1 MANQNVA
8 TTPVDTILG
17 GLPLPRRTRIPHAP
31 GGVLIERRSGPAHGR
46 DEAMLDHHYLL
57 SWEQAPVVTEQAY
70 TGRQSHRITKRPGT
84 MSLGLAG
91 NLVPV
96 RFHTRFQLIACL
108 LDPVEVK
115 TLMDEAERPSR
126 EPLHP
131 HLLSEDK
138 ALATL
143 VRLLVEESETDG
155 ASGRLYGDSLATAI
169 TSRFVANA
177 QMVPVASIGATS
189 PLPTARLRRVIDRM
203 GADLSD
209 DLSLDTLAL
218 ESGYS
223 RAHFLRMF
231 KVATGSTPHRFL
243 LEMRLVFA
251 QGRLASSSQSITEVA
266 YAAGFSSHSH
276 LTKVFGARFGV
287 TPSEYRRNA

>member
-1 MANQNVA
+1 MANQNV

-17 GLPLPRRTRIPHAP
+17 GLPFPRRAIPPVAP
-31 GGVLIERRSGPAHGR
+31 AGVLIERRSGPAHGR
-46 DEAMLDHHYLL
+46 DEVKLDYHYLL
-57 SWEQAPVVTEQAY
+57 SWEHAPVVTEQAY
-70 TGRQSHRITKRPGT
+70 TGRQSHRITKSPGT
-84 MSLGLAG
+84 LSLGLAG

-96 RFHTRFQLIACL
+96 RFHTQFQLIACL
-108 LDPVEVK
+108 LDPVEVRA
-115 TLMDEAERPSR
+115 LMDEAERPNR
-126 EPLHP
+126 EPLHS

-138 ALATL
+138 TLATL
-143 VRLLVEESETDG
+143 VRLLAEESETNG
-155 ASGRLYGDSLATAI
+155 ASGRLYGDSLATAVM
-169 TSRFVANA
+169 SRFVANA
-177 QMVPVASIGATS
+177 QMVPIAGIGATS

-203 GADLSD
+203 GSDLSD

-251 QGRLASSSQSITEVA
+251 QEKLASSSQSITEVA

-276 LTKVFGARFGV
+276 LTKVFAARFGI
-287 TPSEYRRNA
+287 TPSEFRRNA